1 MVVLAPL
8 HMCDFAFLCLFT
20 SFNKRGT
27 QNTIHPLNLTKLSA
41 LLCIMY
47 GFRADIL
54 QETLQHVSIKNFLL
68 GCPNGQNVIVRRTP
82 VHWHYFFTV
91 KHVMLGQTFTDS
103 MMFFSFKIDN

>member
-1 MVVLAPL
+1 
-8 HMCDFAFLCLFT
+8 
-20 SFNKRGT
+20 
-27 QNTIHPLNLTKLSA
+27 
-41 LLCIMY
+41 MY
-47 GFRADIL
+47 GFRADQKVNVSQKSSFTVIP